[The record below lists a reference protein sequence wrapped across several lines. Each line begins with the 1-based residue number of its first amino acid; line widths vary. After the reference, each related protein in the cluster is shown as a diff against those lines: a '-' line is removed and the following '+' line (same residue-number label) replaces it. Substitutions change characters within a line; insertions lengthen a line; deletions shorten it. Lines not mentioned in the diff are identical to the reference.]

1 MPGVGGQRPA
11 EGPAPG
17 SRGGG
22 RRGVWPGAT
31 LRAHAQ
37 APASQRAHGAGL
49 LAPSSRREPPR
60 LRETGRRPPQPRG
73 TAGVQTCARRRP
85 RQAPRRPGGHRV
97 PTTRSAPGRLAGGRR
112 DRATGRSEPEKEKQ
126 RPGPGQGSSATWARR
141 QAPHAGTRGAPR
153 DGDPAPSPEET
164 RRPEGRVHACEVS
177 VLGSPDV
184 CRDSARG
191 LDPRR
196 RVQRSGLVAPRPP
209 GRTSALRRGHRA
221 PPREP
226 TRTGPSDLLSEAHP
240 PPRTWG
246 SGPVSS
252 RAGHVV
258 TKVPPVTYLRRTLAV
273 SSAAE
278 DASVRKQNR
287 PSGNAHGTRA
297 HALHANERGM
307 EPGHLAADECGPGSQ
322 TRLAPTSPATE
333 PPRAGTETK
342 LTQGGRLPRRDAP
355 LVPGLTERA
364 GPADGQRGTRSSR
377 HDAARPPPP
386 ATPKPHS
393 GHSGSRRPGDLPAV
407 RHGARSAPPWTASP
421 GAHCQR

>member
-1 MPGVGGQRPA
+1 MPPTAHEAAPRPAPPPANRGADPGATAAGWRPEEGEGRAAAWPPGGRRPEAAGATGPVPGRGSGQSTVDLRVTEPLPAEAKPRSAVPRSLVPGVGGQGPA

-22 RRGVWPGAT
+22 RQGVWPGAT

-196 RVQRSGLVAPRPP
+196 RVRGL
-209 GRTSALRRGHRA
+209 GWSL
-221 PPREP
+221 
-226 TRTGPSDLLSEAHP
+226 
-240 PPRTWG
+240 
-246 SGPVSS
+246 
-252 RAGHVV
+252 
-258 TKVPPVTYLRRTLAV
+258 
-273 SSAAE
+273 
-278 DASVRKQNR
+278 
-287 PSGNAHGTRA
+287 
-297 HALHANERGM
+297 
-307 EPGHLAADECGPGSQ
+307 PGHLAGPAPSGVDTAPRLGSPHARGPRTSSPKP
-322 TRLAPTSPATE
+322 TRLRE
-333 PPRAGTETK
+333 PGA
-342 LTQGGRLPRRDAP
+342 
-355 LVPGLTERA
+355 PGLSAQEL
-364 GPADGQRGTRSSR
+364 
-377 HDAARPPPP
+377 
-386 ATPKPHS
+386 AT
-393 GHSGSRRPGDLPAV
+393 
-407 RHGARSAPPWTASP
+407 W
-421 GAHCQR
+421 

>member
-1 MPGVGGQRPA
+1 MTEPRGGASRRRRSSARARGRAAPRRGPGARPRTPGRGGHPGTAILRPPRRRRGGQRA
-11 EGPAPG
+11 
-17 SRGGG
+17 
-22 RRGVWPGAT
+22 
-31 LRAHAQ
+31 
-37 APASQRAHGAGL
+37 
-49 LAPSSRREPPR
+49 
-60 LRETGRRPPQPRG
+60 
-73 TAGVQTCARRRP
+73 
-85 RQAPRRPGGHRV
+85 
-97 PTTRSAPGRLAGGRR
+97 
-112 DRATGRSEPEKEKQ
+112 
-126 RPGPGQGSSATWARR
+126 
-141 QAPHAGTRGAPR
+141 
-153 DGDPAPSPEET
+153 
-164 RRPEGRVHACEVS
+164 EVS

-322 TRLAPTSPATE
+322 TRLAPTSSATE

-364 GPADGQRGTRSSR
+364 GPADGQCGTRSSR

-421 GAHCQR
+421 PASPGAHCQRRLQEPPREPPSGWTPCAPGRRADAQARPAAPSEGTRCQ